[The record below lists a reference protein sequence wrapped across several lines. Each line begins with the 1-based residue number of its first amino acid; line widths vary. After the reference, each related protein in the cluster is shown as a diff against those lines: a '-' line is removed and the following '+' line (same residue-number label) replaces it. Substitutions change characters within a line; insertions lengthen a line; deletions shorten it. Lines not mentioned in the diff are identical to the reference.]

1 MAEVAE
7 TTVTPIELA
16 TMVEFPFVPI
26 LEDVLV
32 LVPYLSSVDVVAG
45 DLDSVVLL
53 WRSKMVEECHKYLF
67 DEWHKYLFDECD
79 KYFLLDECHM
89 YLLEGCRKYF
99 FSDS

>member
-26 LEDVLV
+26 LEDILV
-32 LVPYLSSVDVVAG
+32 LVPDLSSVDVVAG
-45 DLDSVVLL
+45 DLDSAVQL
-53 WRSKMVEECHKYLF
+53 WRSKMVEECHKYL
-67 DEWHKYLFDECD
+67 
-79 KYFLLDECHM
+79 LDECHK

>member
-1 MAEVAE
+1 MAGVAE

-32 LVPYLSSVDVVAG
+32 LVPDLSSVDVVAG
-45 DLDSVVLL
+45 DLDSAVQL
-53 WRSKMVEECHKYLF
+53 WRSKMVEECHKYL
-67 DEWHKYLFDECD
+67 
-79 KYFLLDECHM
+79 LDECHK

>member
-7 TTVTPIELA
+7 TTVIPIELA
-16 TMVEFPFVPI
+16 IVVEFPFVSI
-26 LEDVLV
+26 FEDDHV
-32 LVPYLSSVDVVAG
+32 LVPDLSSVDVVAG
-45 DLDSVVLL
+45 DLDSVVLQ

-67 DEWHKYLFDECD
+67 DEWHKY
-79 KYFLLDECHM
+79 FLLDECHK

>member
-7 TTVTPIELA
+7 TMVIPIELA
-16 TMVEFPFVPI
+16 IVVEFPFVSI
-26 LEDVLV
+26 FEDDHV
-32 LVPYLSSVDVVAG
+32 LVPDLSSVDVVAG
-45 DLDSVVLL
+45 DLDSVVLQ

-67 DEWHKYLFDECD
+67 DEWHKY
-79 KYFLLDECHM
+79 FLLDECHK